1 MARWLGAALTAL
13 IIAGFAGVQYGR
25 SLLEPVSA
33 DGEVILFRVESGAAF
48 SAVAKRL
55 ETEGLIRSA
64 RLANLLARAQGLDQ
78 KLHVGEYELSASQ
91 TTKDVLKALTGGA
104 VKTWTVT
111 IPEGSRAVDIATRL
125 EAEGLASATEFLRV
139 VDDAKLAG
147 ELGVPAGGL
156 EGYLYPDTYR
166 LPRGL
171 PPEQIARIMVRQF
184 DRVWAAEISELASAS
199 ILSKNQIVIL
209 ASIVEKE
216 TAAVAERPII
226 ASVFLN
232 RLERG
237 MRLETDPTVIYGIPD
252 FDGNLRKKHLRDE
265 TNPYNTY
272 RIPGLP
278 PSAIANPGTEALR
291 AVVAPDTT
299 NFLYFVSRNDGTHV
313 FSATYRE
320 HTNAVNRYQRNRRRR

>member
-1 MARWLGAALTAL
+1 MVRWLGAALTVL
-13 IIAGFAGVQYGR
+13 LVAGFAAVQYGR
-25 SLLEPVSA
+25 SLLEPVSR
-33 DGEVILFRVESGAAF
+33 DGTVILFRVEDGASF
-48 SAVAKRL
+48 STVAARL

-64 RLANLLARAQGLDQ
+64 RLANLLARTQGLDQ
-78 KLHVGEYELSASQ
+78 KLHVGEYELSASLS
-91 TTKDVLKALTGGA
+91 TEDVLKAITGGP

-125 EAEGLASATEFLRV
+125 EAAGLTNAAEFLLA
-139 VDDAKLAG
+139 VDRPKLAE
-147 ELGVPAGGL
+147 ELGVPADGL

-171 PPEQIARIMVRQF
+171 SPERIARIMVKQF
-184 DRVWAAEISELASAS
+184 DRVWAAEVAELASTS
-199 ILSKNQIVIL
+199 TLSKNQIVIL

-216 TAAVAERPII
+216 TAAATERPMI

-237 MRLETDPTVIYGIPD
+237 MRLETDPTVIYGISN

-278 PSAIANPGTEALR
+278 PSAIANPGSEALR
-291 AVVAPDTT
+291 AVVAPDVT

-313 FSATYRE
+313 FSSTYRD
-320 HTNAVNRYQRNRRRR
+320 HVNAVNRYQRNRRRR